1 MARARRPIALITPIG
16 SATLQRA
23 IKENLF
29 DKCDFVVM
37 NAIPGSD
44 AFRKPGHPRLFH
56 VRAGDGDQIAKI
68 VQHIKTL
75 GSRSLHILHQD
86 LPVGAGGLGMARN
99 SGNLA
104 GVKVEGVEA
113 KLNDA
118 ALAAAATSIA
128 AQRPEQVLLI
138 GTPKYMADAITQSR
152 RAGIRPPLFALSYL
166 PPPLLLKTAG
176 EADAR
181 GVASSQAFPN
191 RHGRVLP
198 LRREFQATMKR
209 YAPALQAYNVF
220 HLEGYVSAR
229 VLVEGFKRG
238 AAAGSEQLA
247 RSRRN
252 MRPIELGGFVVDF
265 SKGNPGG
272 TLVDSRVV
280 SVAGRLIY

>member
-1 MARARRPIALITPIG
+1 M
-16 SATLQRA
+16 QRA

-29 DKCDFVVM
+29 DKYDFVVM

-86 LPVGAGGLGMARN
+86 LPVGTGGLRMARN

-104 GVKVEGVEA
+104 CVKVEGVEA
-113 KLNDA
+113 KLNDAALAAAATSIA

-191 RHGRVLP
+191 RNGRVLP
-198 LRREFQATMKR
+198 LQREFQATMKR
-209 YAPALQAYNVF
+209 YAPAYNVF

-265 SKGNPGG
+265 SKGNIGG
-272 TLVDSRVV
+272 TLVDSGVV
-280 SVAGRLIY
+280 SAAGRLIY